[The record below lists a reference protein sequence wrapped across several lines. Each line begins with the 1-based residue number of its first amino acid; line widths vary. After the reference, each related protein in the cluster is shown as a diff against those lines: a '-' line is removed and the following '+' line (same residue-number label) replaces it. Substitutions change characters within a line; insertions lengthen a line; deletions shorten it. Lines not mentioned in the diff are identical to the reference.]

1 MANVFYERR
10 ISAARGTD
18 SLAADI
24 MRHLH
29 TRQHLGKA
37 VVICD
42 QPIVMLSA
50 ARKQWLKLARTIQR
64 HRSSTLN
71 ADKVLKYTHT
81 ITRMQHMNF
90 TMREPLQDPNA
101 DVFFLSPELATALP
115 PQCLTLYD
123 VIHLPQEQVQFLA
136 SALPHEALVV
146 DYDHRTAW
154 NTQKLTPKTVLEAQV
169 GATWEQVL
177 AFLKQHNIEPKNLRA
192 TDGRSYE
199 RMDDTLDTLLNFSHA
214 FLQTASNFHHALELA
229 RPLRVSKSQREE
241 YDAVVLLAHRVQALT
256 SETFSRRF
264 LETYNEDDTLF
275 LYDSVKENLLF
286 DYETLSE
293 SINRHRIEGRHS
305 LAEAMTR
312 SPFLKRH
319 AR

>member
-1 MANVFYERR
+1 
-10 ISAARGTD
+10 
-18 SLAADI
+18 
-24 MRHLH
+24 
-29 TRQHLGKA
+29 
-37 VVICD
+37 
-42 QPIVMLSA
+42 
-50 ARKQWLKLARTIQR
+50 
-64 HRSSTLN
+64 
-71 ADKVLKYTHT
+71 
-81 ITRMQHMNF
+81 
-90 TMREPLQDPNA
+90 MREPLQDPNA